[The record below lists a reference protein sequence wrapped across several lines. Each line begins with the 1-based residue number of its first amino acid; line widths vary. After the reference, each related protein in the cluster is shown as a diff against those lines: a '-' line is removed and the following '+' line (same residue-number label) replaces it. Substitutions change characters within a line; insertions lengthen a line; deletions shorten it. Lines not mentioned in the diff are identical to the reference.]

1 MELLCYI
8 FCYVS
13 DFAVDMHYFQA
24 YYSLVLVAKM
34 KQGQRVMIH
43 AGWTNIGQA
52 AIALAVNY
60 GCTVF
65 TTVANQ
71 EQRAFIRCQFPQVS
85 VICNLVIKGNSR
97 RCPTPFLIVYVLT

>member
-1 MELLCYI
+1 MRYL
-8 FCYVS
+8 
-13 DFAVDMHYFQA
+13 QA
-24 YYSLVLVAKM
+24 YYSLVLAARM

-52 AIALAVNY
+52 AIALAVDC

-71 EQRAFIRCQFPQVS
+71 EQRAFIRCRFPQVS
-85 VICNLVIKGNSR
+85 VICSLVITGHCE
-97 RCPTPFLIVYVLT
+97 RCPALLSLSLCICLPIRESKGMFLTQVLAS